1 MGKAK
6 DFIATHK
13 TAVIIAAVTIVV
25 IIGLAVGIPCGI
37 FFAPKHGKVSTYSY
51 DKTADFDLA
60 KDGYVIKKSEDK
72 DFKVL
77 NIADL

>member
-6 DFIATHK
+6 DFITTHK

-37 FFAPKHGKVSTYSY
+37 FFAPKHGKVLIRMTKLPILIWQKM
-51 DKTADFDLA
+51 DM
-60 KDGYVIKKSEDK
+60 
-72 DFKVL
+72 
-77 NIADL
+77 